1 MRTTPTERTRLGCLR
16 PSEMRK
22 RRATKYAGVHV
33 CVSRVFHSPAVGWFV
48 VVVVVVV
55 HCLTSLLS
63 SRLFY
68 LPNILFFIYP
78 EKKKK
83 PIDEE
88 PLLEVVDGE
97 TRFDAVQEPVIRA
110 VRIRAM
116 QRGFARI

>member
-1 MRTTPTERTRLGCLR
+1 MCATERDAKEKGDEIRGRACVRIAGFSLTRRRMVRRGC
-16 PSEMRK
+16 
-22 RRATKYAGVHV
+22 RRG
-33 CVSRVFHSPAVGWFV
+33 CPLLDVSFV
-48 VVVVVVV
+48 VAFV
-55 HCLTSLLS
+55 LFAKYS
-63 SRLFY
+63 LFY
-68 LPNILFFIYP
+68 ISG
-78 EKKKK
+78 KKKK